1 MLKTFNLHLS
11 NTFLM
16 IKHLQTEC
24 IYLKLPKVQ
33 KNHVN
38 QDLKI
43 QSLRGDNE
51 EIIDV

>member
-11 NTFLM
+11 NTCLM

-33 KNHVN
+33 KKSCKSGFE
-38 QDLKI
+38 DTEFTW
-43 QSLRGDNE
+43 R
-51 EIIDV
+51 